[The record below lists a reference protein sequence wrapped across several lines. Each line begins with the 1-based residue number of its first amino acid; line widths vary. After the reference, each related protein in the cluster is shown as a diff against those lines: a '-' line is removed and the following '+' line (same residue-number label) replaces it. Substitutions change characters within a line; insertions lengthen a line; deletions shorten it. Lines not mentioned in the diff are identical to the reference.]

1 MGGNGTASGFSDIS
15 NEAVEWYVSGDGMWI
30 NQYLRG
36 KDGFGELTSQEKE
49 LLKGLDTATNNKI
62 TADTLYRAVDAQAVF
77 GSMSDDDFYNLENAL
92 VYQSKDKF
100 SQDALNRL
108 AKSAVGKTIT
118 ERGFMS
124 TTTDRNLARDWNGFT
139 GSNKDI
145 VIQFEKPKNLK
156 GKNLTKH
163 SMQQSEILLKRGQ
176 KYTVTGV
183 SGKDGKIWI
192 TAKFV

>member
-1 MGGNGTASGFSDIS
+1 MGGNGTASGFSDLN
-15 NEAVEWYVSGDGMWI
+15 NEAVEWYVSGEGMWI

-49 LLKGLDTATNNKI
+49 LLKGLDNATNNKI
-62 TADTLYRAVDAQAVF
+62 NADALYRAVDAQAVF

-100 SQDALNRL
+100 SQDALNHLVKR
-108 AKSAVGKTIT
+108 AVGKIIT
-118 ERGFMS
+118 ENGFMS
-124 TTTDRNLARDWNGFT
+124 TTTDKNLARDWNGFT

-145 VIQFEKPKNLK
+145 VIQFEKPKNIR

-183 SGKDGKIWI
+183 SSKEGKIWV